1 MPTVLF
7 EELEPNLNLRILRLS
22 DSVHLFSSEHLSLY
36 VLLIFFLEDSFD
48 TSKQELHAQVTPTRY
63 VGYVDSCPRQ
73 MSSFQHLMDFELMD
87 VLGQPP
93 VLDLKADALER
104 IWEDQKHLKVI
115 INRNNLYYM
124 YLHICLYNV
133 INTRFCFV

>member
-1 MPTVLF
+1 
-7 EELEPNLNLRILRLS
+7 
-22 DSVHLFSSEHLSLY
+22 
-36 VLLIFFLEDSFD
+36 
-48 TSKQELHAQVTPTRY
+48 VTPTRY

-73 MSSFQHLMDFELMD
+73 MSSFKQLMDFELMD

-115 INRNNLYYM
+115 TVYIYNMYYM
-124 YLHICLYNV
+124 YLHIYIYIYTML
-133 INTRFCFV
+133 